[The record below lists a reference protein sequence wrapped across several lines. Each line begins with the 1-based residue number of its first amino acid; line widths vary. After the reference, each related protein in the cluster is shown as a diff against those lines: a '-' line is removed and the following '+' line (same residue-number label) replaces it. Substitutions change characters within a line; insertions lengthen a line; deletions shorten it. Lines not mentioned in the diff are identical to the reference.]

1 MAACSC
7 NRTGIPYVT
16 KPLDPVPMNEDDASP
31 ELKWY
36 SIGKLWPLLVSLGSA
51 IVMLLAFFIPSVQD
65 QWDRYQSREVIQ
77 QYEHLGDQF
86 FEEER
91 FDMAEK
97 AYEKAFEMSEEKRL
111 DIEVKRLNA
120 KVNRVSLEPTWGTKP
135 PEDIQDIDF
144 QFLLHLQKD
153 KTDPRQRVFIL
164 NSYGIYLSGVG
175 RTADARAA
183 LEEALQ
189 LDPNDVLA
197 YVNLGNLFDQLKEKA
212 EAEKYY
218 KKALA
223 LQPTNIQAH
232 YNAGLLYAEQSRWP
246 EAVKEFESA
255 QQLDSG
261 DVDIARELAHARQ
274 HIEASSSPT
283 QPPGNK

>member
-1 MAACSC
+1 MMLAR
-7 NRTGIPYVT
+7 NRTAMPHVT
-16 KPLDPVPMNEDDASP
+16 KPLDSVSMDEDDAS
-31 ELKWY
+31 EALKWY
-36 SIGKLWPLLVSLGSA
+36 SLRKLWPLLVSLGSA
-51 IVMLLAFFIPSVQD
+51 AVMLLAFFIPSIQD

-111 DIEVKRLNA
+111 DIEVKRLSA
-120 KVNRVSLEPTWGTKP
+120 KVNRVSLEPKWGAKP

-153 KTDPRQRVFIL
+153 KADPKQRVFIL
-164 NSYGIYLSGVG
+164 NSYGIYLSSVG

-197 YVNLGNLFDQLKEKA
+197 YVNLGNLFDQMKDKA

-218 KKALA
+218 RKALT
-223 LQPTNIQAH
+223 LQPTNIQAY
-232 YNAGLLYAEQSRWP
+232 YNAGLLYAEQNRWP
-246 EAVKEFESA
+246 EAVKAFESA
-255 QQLDSG
+255 QQQDPE
-261 DVDIARELAHARQ
+261 DADIARELANARQ
-274 HIEASSSPT
+274 HSGMPSPAP
-283 QPPGNK
+283 PPGKE

>member
-1 MAACSC
+1 
-7 NRTGIPYVT
+7 
-16 KPLDPVPMNEDDASP
+16 MNEDDASP

-144 QFLLHLQKD
+144 QFLLHLQRD
-153 KTDPRQRVFIL
+153 KADPRQRVFIL
-164 NSYGIYLSGVG
+164 NSYGVYLSSVN

-189 LDPNDVLA
+189 LDPNDALA
-197 YVNLGNLFDQLKEKA
+197 YVNLGNLFDQMKDKA

-218 KKALA
+218 RKALS
-223 LQPTNIQAH
+223 LQPTNLQAH
-232 YNAGLLYAEQSRWP
+232 YNAGLLYAEQNRWP

-255 QQLDSG
+255 QQQDP
-261 DVDIARELAHARQ
+261 DDADIVRELANARQ
-274 HIEASSSPT
+274 HTEETQSPR

>member
-1 MAACSC
+1 MQ
-7 NRTGIPYVT
+7 
-16 KPLDPVPMNEDDASP
+16 EDNTHP
-31 ELKWY
+31 HKWY
-36 SIGKLWPLLVSLGSA
+36 SVHKLWPLMVSLGSA
-51 IVMLLAFFIPSVQD
+51 TVMLLAFFIPSVQD

-120 KVNRVSLEPTWGTKP
+120 KVNRVSLEPKWGAKA

-153 KTDPRQRVFIL
+153 ARQRVFIL
-164 NSYGIYLSGVG
+164 NSYGIYLSSVG
-175 RTADARAA
+175 RTTEAKAA
-183 LEEALQ
+183 LEEALT

-197 YVNLGNLFDQLKEKA
+197 YVNLGNLFDQIG
-212 EAEKYY
+212 
-218 KKALA
+218 KKADAEQYYRKALT
-223 LQPTNIQAH
+223 LQPDNLQAH
-232 YNAGLLYAEQSRWP
+232 YNAGLLYAEQARWT

-255 QQLDSG
+255 RQQDTT
-261 DVDIARELAHARQ
+261 DTDIIRELTRARQ
-274 HIEASSSPT
+274 HIAAG
-283 QPPGNK
+283 QPAARQ